1 MTDDAGALLEA
12 LVSRDS
18 RLWPDGNVS
27 ADRLGWL
34 EVPRRMAAE
43 AADLAAWADG
53 IEQGTVVL
61 LGMGGS
67 SLGPAVLDAIRP
79 LASGPAASS
88 AAGSAAGTT
97 RRRLIV
103 CDTTH
108 PATVAQVDFSD
119 AFVLVS
125 SKSGTTLEPNVLL
138 AHALEQLPD
147 PRRYAAITDPG
158 TPLATLA
165 TERGFARLFENP
177 PDIGGRY
184 SVLSYFG
191 MVPAALLG
199 YDVAGLCR
207 RALAADPLE
216 ALSLGMTMVE
226 EVRDGRDKVTVVVPE
241 AFAAFGLWVEQLVAE
256 STGKHGT
263 GAVPVPTTVPEDGPD
278 RHVVPLHLETAE
290 DVAEQFYRWE
300 LATAICGHVLEIDP
314 FDEPNVAESKR
325 NTNEMLASLPLPT
338 TDPADP
344 KRVFDWLEGHFRP
357 GDYVSL
363 QAYLPYGQ
371 DGALERLRRAVR
383 DRLGGAAVTAGYGP
397 RFLHSTGQLHK
408 GGPDTVVAV
417 QLVSR
422 RPGPVVAVPGKDYD
436 FATLI
441 AAQAAGDHRS
451 LVAHGRRVLQV
462 AVDDLAE
469 VG

>member
-1 MTDDAGALLEA
+1 MDDDARTLLDALLA
-12 LVSRDS
+12 RDS
-18 RLWPDGNVS
+18 ALWPAGNVS

-43 AADLAAWADG
+43 AAGLASWAER
-53 IEQGTVVL
+53 IEQGTVIL

-67 SLGPAVLDAIRP
+67 SLGPAVLEAVRP
-79 LASGPAASS
+79 LAG
-88 AAGSAAGTT
+88 GTGA
-97 RRRLIV
+97 RRLVV

-108 PATVAQVDFSD
+108 PATVGSLDFSD

-138 AHALEQLPD
+138 AHAWDRLPD
-147 PRRYAAITDPG
+147 ASRYAAVTDPG
-158 TPLATLA
+158 TPLAALA
-165 TERGFARLFENP
+165 EERGFARTFENP

-199 YDVAGLCR
+199 YDVAALCE
-207 RALAADPLE
+207 RAIAAEPLE
-216 ALSLGMTMVE
+216 ALSLGMTMGE
-226 EVRDGRDKVTVVVPE
+226 EARAGRDKLTVVVPD

-256 STGKHGT
+256 STGKEGT
-263 GAVPVPTTVPEDGPD
+263 GCVPVPTTVPEDGPD
-278 RHVVPLHLETAE
+278 RHVVPLHLDTAE

-300 LATAICGHVLEIDP
+300 LAVAACGHVLGIDP

-325 NTNEMLASLPLPT
+325 NTNDMLASLPLPAIDT
-338 TDPADP
+338 VEPSA
-344 KRVFDWLEGHFRP
+344 VLGWLEEQVRP

-363 QAYLPYGQ
+363 QAYLPFGQ
-371 DGALERLRRAVR
+371 DTALEHLRRSVR
-383 DRLGGAAVTAGYGP
+383 DRLGGTAVTAGYGP

-422 RPGPVVAVPGKDYD
+422 TAGPVVPIPGKDYD

-451 LVAHGRRVLQV
+451 LVAHGRRVLRV